1 MRERFGQGGV
11 DQFINEIIAKLPLTE
26 SVSIANMSKE
36 NVEILQQ
43 IFELYIQH
51 KAGSEIEGEE
61 FKNIMD
67 ELWKRLQETHRLR
80 VLK

>member
-51 KAGSEIEGEE
+51 KTGSEIEDEG